1 MKNELIRQYKGSTLP
16 KLIEHHIKSQTKTQL
31 EDAVFLM
38 YVELPESSR
47 EIVSD
52 FTQHYI
58 ENWLQTNVI
67 DVDLSMIFTH
77 AIEEIEK
84 FSKKYKLNLS
94 ENQMVDVFT
103 IMVLRTSFFASTDRQ
118 FRKML
123 AIKKSWFS

>member
-1 MKNELIRQYKGSTLP
+1 MKNELIRQYRGSTLP